1 MRTKATFFSGLRSG
15 PHSRGSLQRSPGSLA
30 DGAELGDGDLGG
42 ALLPLPKNPTPRSRP
57 FGPRYTEPLVWL
69 YDPPNN

>member
-42 ALLPLPKNPTPRSRP
+42 GFAAPPQEPHSPLSALRTSLHGAACMVIWSPQ
-57 FGPRYTEPLVWL
+57 
-69 YDPPNN
+69 